1 MNSGPQLRESL
12 VVASRDAWKKRL
24 IDLSRRN
31 NLLYYR
37 PLVNGTLELPPS
49 PELVTFLAG
58 GKAVPLSEIA
68 GEKELSASNI
78 RTIVRKGLE
87 NLEEKGLSTLF
98 LALGRCSWTA
108 EDGGRETFAP
118 IVLFPV
124 TMKLKGHDI
133 ESTEIEIAGDPEIN
147 PVLIHVLNEELN
159 VKISAEEIQSAFQ
172 PECDDQSDDA
182 IDEDDED
189 ALVCLDPVLELLAA
203 RAKRVPDFSAEP
215 FAVVGNFSFQKLA
228 MVKDLENRFDDLITN
243 DVVAA
248 IAGDTSAR
256 AKLSASHVD
265 VDPKTLDSVP
275 PDLEFAVM
283 EADSSQQTAISG
295 IVAGQSAVVHGP
307 PGTGKSQT
315 ITNLIATLAASGK
328 KILFVAEKRAALE
341 VVMNRLESVG
351 LDHLAID
358 LHGADLSPK
367 KVMEQVAK
375 TLTLVR
381 DAIEP
386 SIDGVH
392 GAFAERRNRLNQ
404 HDERVH
410 KIHQPTGLS
419 VFQMQGLIL
428 RLPPSASSSLRW
440 RGTELAAITS
450 DKAKEIRD
458 LLGEAS
464 GFASLFNLTDPSPWC
479 GIDLPD
485 AQSAQKTLDL
495 VCRLAHE
502 ELPPLIASL
511 AEIARHAGLR
521 TAATI
526 DEATQLV
533 AKAASANE
541 ILSQYQEVIFRE
553 AKSLVQSMAPGH
565 VKGLKGIWVRMTDR
579 HYKRAATQALLMRST
594 GKAPKAQIWNE
605 VNLAAGVFEF
615 WQAWSAGDGSP
626 QPVEGVDSCKQLCDR
641 VLYSLREAGHV
652 FKFVSKQALLDDLL
666 KQFQKLASEDST
678 PYRVSRVCEI
688 ERSLKDC
695 GVHRLIEEIR
705 TSRLPAQNWI
715 PRFDFVWLSSALD
728 LAALN
733 DPGVRAFVGSTHN
746 RYVEDFKK
754 LDTNR
759 IELAAARVR
768 RAHGEHAIAVMNE
781 HSDQESI
788 IRSEAAK
795 SRRHRPLRKIFAE
808 TSDVLTAVC
817 PCWMASPLSVC
828 QLLGPNTTFDYVI
841 FDEASQILP
850 EDAIPSI
857 VRAKHV
863 IVAGDNKQLPPTTF
877 FAATDEEEDEAD
889 GTGYESLLDMMI
901 PFVKGFHL
909 NWHYRS
915 RDEALIAFSNHHIYD
930 DQLVTFPGAGTGKS
944 ISHVYVNAIPNSDGQ
959 EESSGAEVEKVVRLI
974 LDHARTAPD
983 VSLGVITMGI
993 KHANRIQ
1000 AALDREL
1007 NGGSEFS
1014 EFFDTGRSERFFIKN
1029 LERVQGDERDAI
1041 ILSVGY
1047 GKNRAGSLP
1056 LNFGPILSAGGRRR
1070 LNVAVTRAK
1079 QKVTVVSSFM
1089 YSDID
1094 SSKVRP
1100 GTGLEFL
1107 KNYLEYANS
1116 GGRLFTNGELTSEP
1130 MNDFELDVFE
1140 ALTTKGITL
1149 VPQLG
1154 CSNFR
1159 IDFAV
1164 CHPSEPGRYVLA
1176 IECDGAT
1183 YHSSYTAR
1191 DRDRL
1196 RQQQLEKLG
1205 WTFHRIWSTDWFLR
1219 RQEEIDRAV
1228 QAYQRAVQKS
1238 DGNGHSGPAGL
1249 ASSTQNQ
1256 KNTVQPPAAPK
1267 RAQKPYIPRRKSIDE
1282 YSTPELQRI
1291 LDWVNSDGKLRT
1303 DDELVEEIFAEL
1315 PFARRGS
1322 RIEAAIREAIAVS

>member
-1007 NGGSEFS
+1007 NGGSES
-1014 EFFDTGRSERFFIKN
+1014 LSSLT
-1029 LERVQGDERDAI
+1029 LDEAR
-1041 ILSVGY
+1041 
-1047 GKNRAGSLP
+1047 GS
-1056 LNFGPILSAGGRRR
+1056 
-1070 LNVAVTRAK
+1070 
-1079 QKVTVVSSFM
+1079 
-1089 YSDID
+1089 
-1094 SSKVRP
+1094 SSKTWSVSRV
-1100 GTGLEFL
+1100 T
-1107 KNYLEYANS
+1107 S
-1116 GGRLFTNGELTSEP
+1116 GMPSSSLLVTARIGR
-1130 MNDFELDVFE
+1130 
-1140 ALTTKGITL
+1140 
-1149 VPQLG
+1149 
-1154 CSNFR
+1154 
-1159 IDFAV
+1159 AV
-1164 CHPSEPGRYVLA
+1164 CP
-1176 IECDGAT
+1176 
-1183 YHSSYTAR
+1183 
-1191 DRDRL
+1191 
-1196 RQQQLEKLG
+1196 
-1205 WTFHRIWSTDWFLR
+1205 
-1219 RQEEIDRAV
+1219 
-1228 QAYQRAVQKS
+1228 
-1238 DGNGHSGPAGL
+1238 
-1249 ASSTQNQ
+1249 
-1256 KNTVQPPAAPK
+1256 
-1267 RAQKPYIPRRKSIDE
+1267 
-1282 YSTPELQRI
+1282 
-1291 LDWVNSDGKLRT
+1291 
-1303 DDELVEEIFAEL
+1303 
-1315 PFARRGS
+1315 
-1322 RIEAAIREAIAVS
+1322 